1 MATTML
7 RKVFK
12 VQQRL
17 FTKHLLLTN
26 VTSGMVIGFFSDI
39 VQQKIKIHRQGLSD
53 GTNSAMVVD
62 IRRASH
68 LSLSTSILSVEMHF
82 WYKFLDRLFPTKA
95 LKHVLVKVCCD
106 ELIMAPNFCFTM
118 LASVNVLEGSSWIK
132 FTNRLKNSFLWL
144 YLADVAVYTP
154 VQLINFYFLS
164 TKYRTVFVYAASAI
178 YLCLASY
185 ALHDLPNHESRCV
198 LINKLKHQ
206 RQFEN
211 TVTVCVLQICVAHLF
226 VQSSSSF
233 ISAACSQSK
242 HRASL
247 VHGTQSR
254 DGKSMRKVFSIN
266 MVMIYDK
273 QKSVVD
279 VEKRSRGSLRR
290 LIFNPE
296 VRPKTT
302 NYNDDIYQVHV
313 LLKEGGNLVAKDFSG
328 SSDPY
333 VKFKYKGKQ
342 VHKTKIVYQNLNP
355 SWGERFVFIAAGLQ
369 TPLVIQVYD
378 YDRFASDDFMGSA
391 NLYLKPLKLNTAY
404 ELKVLL
410 TDNTSDSS
418 MGYLL
423 LQIMVSPFTEDDVH
437 NINYRAPLINS
448 EYFKKAS
455 NCTGYEWL
463 SVLHISLI
471 EGRGFC
477 PISTVQ
483 GITLPDLYVRFKL
496 ETEKAKSRSTQRWKY
511 FRGSIDLITI
521 LERNTLSDWFD
532 LCDAAGQLFLVL
544 SLSNAFD
551 SPQAKISPKRNNL
564 ETEEIKLAKEYSLA
578 NTLRHIRNIGCLIIT
593 VCRAKGLAAANIG
606 GKSDPFCVLEMVNT
620 RFQTRTE
627 YKTVNP
633 EWNKTFVFDIN
644 DMYSILHVT
653 IYDEDPNSR
662 NEFLGKVA
670 FPLIQVKNGERRW
683 YQLKD
688 QKLKSFVK
696 GRIQLETKIFWN
708 PVRNS
713 RLLKAIRASIRVF
726 TPKESKYI
734 YAEEKFKRQIF
745 MQNVNRLKESAT
757 SVMEMVS
764 MSKKL
769 LSWETPLHSVLALI
783 GFILVVY
790 FIELY
795 MIPLALLGLFAKD
808 AILSLFIK
816 KQSSD
821 DEKMVELA
829 DVEENEETEEKKS
842 LREKLAAVQDAMSM
856 VQKLLGYIA
865 ELLERIQNTFNF
877 TDKFLSKLA
886 CFTLFTLCIALYFLP
901 LRFIIILWGINKF
914 TKKLRNP
921 MADQNNELL
930 DFLSRVPTTNE
941 LAMYMNEAVN
951 ESSINQ
957 KADLK
962 VAVTNNNNN
971 NVNKK
976 FDVKKT

>member
-1 MATTML
+1 ML
-7 RKVFK
+7 K
-12 VQQRL
+12 Q
-17 FTKHLLLTN
+17 
-26 VTSGMVIGFFSDI
+26 D
-39 VQQKIKIHRQGLSD
+39 
-53 GTNSAMVVD
+53 
-62 IRRASH
+62 
-68 LSLSTSILSVEMHF
+68 
-82 WYKFLDRLFPTKA
+82 
-95 LKHVLVKVCCD
+95 
-106 ELIMAPNFCFTM
+106 
-118 LASVNVLEGSSWIK
+118 
-132 FTNRLKNSFLWL
+132 
-144 YLADVAVYTP
+144 
-154 VQLINFYFLS
+154 
-164 TKYRTVFVYAASAI
+164 
-178 YLCLASY
+178 
-185 ALHDLPNHESRCV
+185 HESRRV

-211 TVTVCVLQICVAHLF
+211 TVAVCVLQICVAHLYLHSRG
-226 VQSSSSF
+226 VCSSF
-233 ISAACSQSK
+233 IRCLFTITTPGIIGTV
-242 HRASL
+242 HRT
-247 VHGTQSR
+247 G
-254 DGKSMRKVFSIN
+254 DGKL
-266 MVMIYDK
+266 MV
-273 QKSVVD
+273 
-279 VEKRSRGSLRR
+279 RTR
-290 LIFNPE
+290 
-296 VRPKTT
+296 TT
-302 NYNDDIYQVHV
+302 NFNDDIYQVHV

-355 SWGERFVFIAAGLQ
+355 SWGERFVFVAAGLQ

-455 NCTGYEWL
+455 NSVSEWL

-496 ETEKAKSRSTQRWKY
+496 ETEKAKSRPKWQESFNLYIFTPIRYQELEFSVYDRRKEI
-511 FRGSIDLITI
+511 FIGKGSIDLITI

-551 SPQAKISPKRNNL
+551 SPQATISPKRNNL
-564 ETEEIKLAKEYSLA
+564 ETEEVKLAKEYSLA

-708 PVRNS
+708 P
-713 RLLKAIRASIRVF
+713 IRASIRVF

-816 KQSSD
+816 KQSCD

-829 DVEENEETEEKKS
+829 EVEETEETEEKKS

-886 CFTLFTLCIALYFLP
+886 CFTLFTLCITLYLLP

-962 VAVTNNNNN
+962 VAATNNNNNNNN

-976 FDVKKT
+976 LDVKKT

>member
-1 MATTML
+1 
-7 RKVFK
+7 
-12 VQQRL
+12 
-17 FTKHLLLTN
+17 
-26 VTSGMVIGFFSDI
+26 
-39 VQQKIKIHRQGLSD
+39 
-53 GTNSAMVVD
+53 
-62 IRRASH
+62 
-68 LSLSTSILSVEMHF
+68 
-82 WYKFLDRLFPTKA
+82 
-95 LKHVLVKVCCD
+95 
-106 ELIMAPNFCFTM
+106 
-118 LASVNVLEGSSWIK
+118 
-132 FTNRLKNSFLWL
+132 
-144 YLADVAVYTP
+144 
-154 VQLINFYFLS
+154 
-164 TKYRTVFVYAASAI
+164 
-178 YLCLASY
+178 
-185 ALHDLPNHESRCV
+185 
-198 LINKLKHQ
+198 
-206 RQFEN
+206 
-211 TVTVCVLQICVAHLF
+211 
-226 VQSSSSF
+226 
-233 ISAACSQSK
+233 
-242 HRASL
+242 
-247 VHGTQSR
+247 
-254 DGKSMRKVFSIN
+254 

-279 VEKRSRGSLRR
+279 FEKRSRGSLRR
-290 LIFNPE
+290 LIFSPE
-296 VRPKTT
+296 VRTRTT
-302 NYNDDIYQVHV
+302 NFNDDIYQVHV

-355 SWGERFVFIAAGLQ
+355 SWGERFVFVAAGLQ

-455 NCTGYEWL
+455 NCTGQCAFVLLVQLVFICNFIAVSEWL

-483 GITLPDLYVRFKL
+483 GITLPDLYQEL
-496 ETEKAKSRSTQRWKY
+496 EFSVYDRRKEIFIGK
-511 FRGSIDLITI
+511 GSIDLITI

-551 SPQAKISPKRNNL
+551 SPQATISPKRNNL
-564 ETEEIKLAKEYSLA
+564 ETEEVKLAKEYSLA

-708 PVRNS
+708 P
-713 RLLKAIRASIRVF
+713 IRASIRVF

-816 KQSSD
+816 KQSCD

-829 DVEENEETEEKKS
+829 EVEETEETEEKKS

-886 CFTLFTLCIALYFLP
+886 CFTLFTLCITLYLLP
-901 LRFIIILWGINKF
+901 LRFIIILWGRKF
-914 TKKLRNP
+914 ICKYYMK
-921 MADQNNELL
+921 
-930 DFLSRVPTTNE
+930 
-941 LAMYMNEAVN
+941 AMYMNEAVN

-962 VAVTNNNNN
+962 VAATNNNNNNNN

-976 FDVKKT
+976 LDVKKT

>member
-1 MATTML
+1 MENYLKLADDDALPIFQHSIGCNLNLNENVCTSSGVWNDRAKHL
-7 RKVFK
+7 FSSSIYF
-12 VQQRL
+12 L
-17 FTKHLLLTN
+17 FTIT
-26 VTSGMVIGFFSDI
+26 TPGI
-39 VQQKIKIHRQGLSD
+39 V
-53 GTNSAMVVD
+53 GT
-62 IRRASH
+62 
-68 LSLSTSILSVEMHF
+68 
-82 WYKFLDRLFPTKA
+82 
-95 LKHVLVKVCCD
+95 
-106 ELIMAPNFCFTM
+106 
-118 LASVNVLEGSSWIK
+118 
-132 FTNRLKNSFLWL
+132 
-144 YLADVAVYTP
+144 
-154 VQLINFYFLS
+154 
-164 TKYRTVFVYAASAI
+164 
-178 YLCLASY
+178 
-185 ALHDLPNHESRCV
+185 
-198 LINKLKHQ
+198 
-206 RQFEN
+206 
-211 TVTVCVLQICVAHLF
+211 AH
-226 VQSSSSF
+226 
-233 ISAACSQSK
+233 
-242 HRASL
+242 
-247 VHGTQSR
+247 R
-254 DGKSMRKVFSIN
+254 DGKLM
-266 MVMIYDK
+266 
-273 QKSVVD
+273 KSVVD

-302 NYNDDIYQVHV
+302 NSNDDIYQVHV

-355 SWGERFVFIAAGLQ
+355 SWGERFVFVAAGLQ

-410 TDNTSDSS
+410 TDNTSDLS

-437 NINYRAPLINS
+437 NNISKSHLTVLDTVS
-448 EYFKKAS
+448 
-455 NCTGYEWL
+455 EWL

-483 GITLPDLYVRFKL
+483 GINLPDL
-496 ETEKAKSRSTQRWKY
+496 
-511 FRGSIDLITI
+511 GSIDLITI

-670 FPLIQVKNGERRW
+670 FPLIQIKNGERRW

-708 PVRNS
+708 P
-713 RLLKAIRASIRVF
+713 IRASIRVF

-769 LSWETPLHSVLALI
+769 LSWETPLHSILALI
-783 GFILVVY
+783 
-790 FIELY
+790 LY

-808 AILSLFIK
+808 AILSLLIK
-816 KQSSD
+816 KQSGD
-821 DEKMVELA
+821 NEKMVELA

-886 CFTLFTLCIALYFLP
+886 CFTLFTLCITLYFLP

-930 DFLSRVPTTNE
+930 DFLSRVPTANE

-951 ESSINQ
+951 ESRINQ
-957 KADLK
+957 KAELK

-971 NVNKK
+971 NGNKK
-976 FDVKKT
+976 IDVKRI

>member
-1 MATTML
+1 
-7 RKVFK
+7 
-12 VQQRL
+12 
-17 FTKHLLLTN
+17 
-26 VTSGMVIGFFSDI
+26 
-39 VQQKIKIHRQGLSD
+39 
-53 GTNSAMVVD
+53 
-62 IRRASH
+62 
-68 LSLSTSILSVEMHF
+68 
-82 WYKFLDRLFPTKA
+82 
-95 LKHVLVKVCCD
+95 
-106 ELIMAPNFCFTM
+106 
-118 LASVNVLEGSSWIK
+118 
-132 FTNRLKNSFLWL
+132 
-144 YLADVAVYTP
+144 
-154 VQLINFYFLS
+154 
-164 TKYRTVFVYAASAI
+164 
-178 YLCLASY
+178 
-185 ALHDLPNHESRCV
+185 
-198 LINKLKHQ
+198 
-206 RQFEN
+206 
-211 TVTVCVLQICVAHLF
+211 
-226 VQSSSSF
+226 
-233 ISAACSQSK
+233 
-242 HRASL
+242 
-247 VHGTQSR
+247 
-254 DGKSMRKVFSIN
+254 

-290 LIFNPE
+290 LIFSPE
-296 VRPKTT
+296 VRTRTT
-302 NYNDDIYQVHV
+302 NFNDDIYQVHV

-355 SWGERFVFIAAGLQ
+355 SWGERFVFVAAGLQ

-437 NINYRAPLINS
+437 NVSVSKL
-448 EYFKKAS
+448 KKS
-455 NCTGYEWL
+455 VSEWL

-496 ETEKAKSRSTQRWKY
+496 ETEKAKSRPKWQESFNLYIFTPIRYQELEFSVYDRRKEIFIGNFGTTQRWKY

-551 SPQAKISPKRNNL
+551 SPQATISPKRNNL
-564 ETEEIKLAKEYSLA
+564 ETEEVKLAKEYSLA

-713 RLLKAIRASIRVF
+713 RLLKTIRASIRVF

-816 KQSSD
+816 KQSCD

-829 DVEENEETEEKKS
+829 EVEETEETEEKKS

-865 ELLERIQNTFNF
+865 ELLERIQKYTFNF

-886 CFTLFTLCIALYFLP
+886 CFTLFTLCITLYLLP

-962 VAVTNNNNN
+962 VAATNNNNNNNN

-976 FDVKKT
+976 LDVKKT

>member
-1 MATTML
+1 
-7 RKVFK
+7 
-12 VQQRL
+12 
-17 FTKHLLLTN
+17 
-26 VTSGMVIGFFSDI
+26 
-39 VQQKIKIHRQGLSD
+39 
-53 GTNSAMVVD
+53 
-62 IRRASH
+62 
-68 LSLSTSILSVEMHF
+68 
-82 WYKFLDRLFPTKA
+82 
-95 LKHVLVKVCCD
+95 
-106 ELIMAPNFCFTM
+106 
-118 LASVNVLEGSSWIK
+118 
-132 FTNRLKNSFLWL
+132 
-144 YLADVAVYTP
+144 
-154 VQLINFYFLS
+154 
-164 TKYRTVFVYAASAI
+164 
-178 YLCLASY
+178 
-185 ALHDLPNHESRCV
+185 
-198 LINKLKHQ
+198 
-206 RQFEN
+206 
-211 TVTVCVLQICVAHLF
+211 
-226 VQSSSSF
+226 
-233 ISAACSQSK
+233 
-242 HRASL
+242 
-247 VHGTQSR
+247 
-254 DGKSMRKVFSIN
+254 
-266 MVMIYDK
+266 
-273 QKSVVD
+273 
-279 VEKRSRGSLRR
+279 
-290 LIFNPE
+290 
-296 VRPKTT
+296 
-302 NYNDDIYQVHV
+302 
-313 LLKEGGNLVAKDFSG
+313 
-328 SSDPY
+328 
-333 VKFKYKGKQ
+333 
-342 VHKTKIVYQNLNP
+342 
-355 SWGERFVFIAAGLQ
+355 
-369 TPLVIQVYD
+369 
-378 YDRFASDDFMGSA
+378 
-391 NLYLKPLKLNTAY
+391 
-404 ELKVLL
+404 LKVLL
-410 TDNTSDSS
+410 TDNTSDLS

-437 NINYRAPLINS
+437 NINYRPPLINS
-448 EYFKKAS
+448 EYFKKPS
-455 NCTGYEWL
+455 NCTGQYQEL
-463 SVLHISLI
+463 EFSVYDRRKEIFI
-471 EGRGFC
+471 G
-477 PISTVQ
+477 
-483 GITLPDLYVRFKL
+483 K
-496 ETEKAKSRSTQRWKY
+496 
-511 FRGSIDLITI
+511 GSIDLITI

-670 FPLIQVKNGERRW
+670 FPLIQIKNGERRW

-708 PVRNS
+708 P
-713 RLLKAIRASIRVF
+713 IRASIRVF

-769 LSWETPLHSVLALI
+769 LSWETPLHSILALI

-808 AILSLFIK
+808 AILSLLIK
-816 KQSSD
+816 KQSGD
-821 DEKMVELA
+821 NEKMVELA

-865 ELLERIQNTFNF
+865 ELLERIQKYTLQFSPSSKSALFNLLIELQFSTFNF

-886 CFTLFTLCIALYFLP
+886 CFTLFTLCITLYFLP
-901 LRFIIILWGINKF
+901 LRFIIILWGRKF
-914 TKKLRNP
+914 ICKYYMK
-921 MADQNNELL
+921 
-930 DFLSRVPTTNE
+930 
-941 LAMYMNEAVN
+941 AMYMNEAVN
-951 ESSINQ
+951 ESRINQ
-957 KADLK
+957 KAELK

-971 NVNKK
+971 NGNKK
-976 FDVKKT
+976 FDVKKI

>member
-1 MATTML
+1 
-7 RKVFK
+7 
-12 VQQRL
+12 
-17 FTKHLLLTN
+17 
-26 VTSGMVIGFFSDI
+26 
-39 VQQKIKIHRQGLSD
+39 
-53 GTNSAMVVD
+53 
-62 IRRASH
+62 
-68 LSLSTSILSVEMHF
+68 
-82 WYKFLDRLFPTKA
+82 
-95 LKHVLVKVCCD
+95 
-106 ELIMAPNFCFTM
+106 
-118 LASVNVLEGSSWIK
+118 
-132 FTNRLKNSFLWL
+132 
-144 YLADVAVYTP
+144 
-154 VQLINFYFLS
+154 
-164 TKYRTVFVYAASAI
+164 
-178 YLCLASY
+178 
-185 ALHDLPNHESRCV
+185 
-198 LINKLKHQ
+198 
-206 RQFEN
+206 
-211 TVTVCVLQICVAHLF
+211 
-226 VQSSSSF
+226 
-233 ISAACSQSK
+233 
-242 HRASL
+242 
-247 VHGTQSR
+247 
-254 DGKSMRKVFSIN
+254 
-266 MVMIYDK
+266 
-273 QKSVVD
+273 
-279 VEKRSRGSLRR
+279 
-290 LIFNPE
+290 
-296 VRPKTT
+296 
-302 NYNDDIYQVHV
+302 
-313 LLKEGGNLVAKDFSG
+313 
-328 SSDPY
+328 
-333 VKFKYKGKQ
+333 
-342 VHKTKIVYQNLNP
+342 
-355 SWGERFVFIAAGLQ
+355 
-369 TPLVIQVYD
+369 
-378 YDRFASDDFMGSA
+378 
-391 NLYLKPLKLNTAY
+391 
-404 ELKVLL
+404 LKVLL
-410 TDNTSDSS
+410 TDNTSDLS

-437 NINYRAPLINS
+437 NVSVNKLKKCNLKFDSFQINYRPPLINS
-448 EYFKKAS
+448 EYFKKPS
-455 NCTGYEWL
+455 NCTGQSVSEWL

-483 GITLPDLYVRFKL
+483 GINLPDLYVRFKL
-496 ETEKAKSRSTQRWKY
+496 ETEKAKSRQSTRRWKY

-564 ETEEIKLAKEYSLA
+564 ETEEIKLAKEYVTCTFNSLA

-670 FPLIQVKNGERRW
+670 FPLIQIKNGERRW

-708 PVRNS
+708 PVRNL
-713 RLLKAIRASIRVF
+713 RLLKIIRASIRVF

-769 LSWETPLHSVLALI
+769 LSWETPLHSILALI

-808 AILSLFIK
+808 AILSLLIK
-816 KQSSD
+816 KQSGD
-821 DEKMVELA
+821 NEKMVELA

-865 ELLERIQNTFNF
+865 ELLERIQKYTLQFSPSCKSALFNLLIELQFSTFNF

-886 CFTLFTLCIALYFLP
+886 CFTLFTLCITLYFLP

-930 DFLSRVPTTNE
+930 DFLSRVPTANE

-951 ESSINQ
+951 ESRINQ
-957 KADLK
+957 KAELK

-971 NVNKK
+971 NGNRK
-976 FDVKKT
+976 FDVKKI

>member
-1 MATTML
+1 
-7 RKVFK
+7 
-12 VQQRL
+12 
-17 FTKHLLLTN
+17 
-26 VTSGMVIGFFSDI
+26 
-39 VQQKIKIHRQGLSD
+39 
-53 GTNSAMVVD
+53 
-62 IRRASH
+62 
-68 LSLSTSILSVEMHF
+68 
-82 WYKFLDRLFPTKA
+82 
-95 LKHVLVKVCCD
+95 
-106 ELIMAPNFCFTM
+106 
-118 LASVNVLEGSSWIK
+118 
-132 FTNRLKNSFLWL
+132 
-144 YLADVAVYTP
+144 
-154 VQLINFYFLS
+154 
-164 TKYRTVFVYAASAI
+164 
-178 YLCLASY
+178 
-185 ALHDLPNHESRCV
+185 
-198 LINKLKHQ
+198 
-206 RQFEN
+206 
-211 TVTVCVLQICVAHLF
+211 
-226 VQSSSSF
+226 
-233 ISAACSQSK
+233 
-242 HRASL
+242 
-247 VHGTQSR
+247 
-254 DGKSMRKVFSIN
+254 
-266 MVMIYDK
+266 
-273 QKSVVD
+273 
-279 VEKRSRGSLRR
+279 
-290 LIFNPE
+290 
-296 VRPKTT
+296 
-302 NYNDDIYQVHV
+302 
-313 LLKEGGNLVAKDFSG
+313 
-328 SSDPY
+328 
-333 VKFKYKGKQ
+333 
-342 VHKTKIVYQNLNP
+342 
-355 SWGERFVFIAAGLQ
+355 
-369 TPLVIQVYD
+369 
-378 YDRFASDDFMGSA
+378 
-391 NLYLKPLKLNTAY
+391 
-404 ELKVLL
+404 LKVLL
-410 TDNTSDSS
+410 TDNTSDLS

-437 NINYRAPLINS
+437 NINYRPPLINS
-448 EYFKKAS
+448 EYFKKPS
-455 NCTGYEWL
+455 NCTGHEWL

-483 GITLPDLYVRFKL
+483 GINLPDLYQEL
-496 ETEKAKSRSTQRWKY
+496 EFSVYDRRKEIFIGK
-511 FRGSIDLITI
+511 GSIDLITI

-670 FPLIQVKNGERRW
+670 FPLIQIKNGERRW

-708 PVRNS
+708 P
-713 RLLKAIRASIRVF
+713 IRASIRVF

-769 LSWETPLHSVLALI
+769 LSWETPLHSILALI

-808 AILSLFIK
+808 AILSLLIK
-816 KQSSD
+816 KQSGD
-821 DEKMVELA
+821 NEKMVELA

-886 CFTLFTLCIALYFLP
+886 CFTLFTLCITLYFLP

-930 DFLSRVPTTNE
+930 DFLSRVPTANE

-951 ESSINQ
+951 ESRINQ
-957 KADLK
+957 KAELK

-971 NVNKK
+971 GNKK
-976 FDVKKT
+976 FDVKKI

>member
-1 MATTML
+1 MNGYTTIN
-7 RKVFK
+7 
-12 VQQRL
+12 
-17 FTKHLLLTN
+17 N
-26 VTSGMVIGFFSDI
+26 VKLAI
-39 VQQKIKIHRQGLSD
+39 VWHFYYCLQDHGS
-53 GTNSAMVVD
+53 
-62 IRRASH
+62 RR
-68 LSLSTSILSVEMHF
+68 
-82 WYKFLDRLFPTKA
+82 
-95 LKHVLVKVCCD
+95 LKH
-106 ELIMAPNFCFTM
+106 
-118 LASVNVLEGSSWIK
+118 
-132 FTNRLKNSFLWL
+132 
-144 YLADVAVYTP
+144 
-154 VQLINFYFLS
+154 
-164 TKYRTVFVYAASAI
+164 
-178 YLCLASY
+178 
-185 ALHDLPNHESRCV
+185 H
-198 LINKLKHQ
+198 

-211 TVTVCVLQICVAHLF
+211 TVTVCVLQILRC
-226 VQSSSSF
+226 SS
-233 ISAACSQSK
+233 ICTVEQLYLL
-242 HRASL
+242 L
-247 VHGTQSR
+247 VHNHNTGHR
-254 DGKSMRKVFSIN
+254 WYGKLMKNVA
-266 MVMIYDK
+266 D
-273 QKSVVD
+273 VD
-279 VEKRSRGSLRR
+279 KRSRGSLRR

-302 NYNDDIYQVHV
+302 NSNDDIYQVHV

-355 SWGERFVFIAAGLQ
+355 SWGERFVFVAAGLQ

-410 TDNTSDSS
+410 TDNTSDLS

-437 NINYRAPLINS
+437 NNISKSHLTVLDTVS
-448 EYFKKAS
+448 
-455 NCTGYEWL
+455 EWL

-483 GITLPDLYVRFKL
+483 GINLPDLYVRFKL
-496 ETEKAKSRSTQRWKY
+496 ETEKAKSRQSTQRWKY

-662 NEFLGKVA
+662 NEFLGKIA
-670 FPLIQVKNGERRW
+670 FPLIQIKNGERRW

-708 PVRNS
+708 PVRNL
-713 RLLKAIRASIRVF
+713 RLLKIIRASIRVF

-769 LSWETPLHSVLALI
+769 LSWETPLHSILALI

-808 AILSLFIK
+808 AILSLLIK
-816 KQSSD
+816 KQSGD
-821 DEKMVELA
+821 NEKMVELA
-829 DVEENEETEEKKS
+829 DVEENEEMEEKKS

-886 CFTLFTLCIALYFLP
+886 CFTLFTLCITLYFLP

-930 DFLSRVPTTNE
+930 DFLSRVPTANE

-951 ESSINQ
+951 ESRINQ
-957 KADLK
+957 KAELK

-971 NVNKK
+971 NGNQQQKNH
-976 FDVKKT
+976 

>member
-1 MATTML
+1 ML
-7 RKVFK
+7 
-12 VQQRL
+12 L
-17 FTKHLLLTN
+17 
-26 VTSGMVIGFFSDI
+26 M
-39 VQQKIKIHRQGLSD
+39 
-53 GTNSAMVVD
+53 
-62 IRRASH
+62 
-68 LSLSTSILSVEMHF
+68 
-82 WYKFLDRLFPTKA
+82 
-95 LKHVLVKVCCD
+95 
-106 ELIMAPNFCFTM
+106 
-118 LASVNVLEGSSWIK
+118 
-132 FTNRLKNSFLWL
+132 
-144 YLADVAVYTP
+144 
-154 VQLINFYFLS
+154 LIN
-164 TKYRTVFVYAASAI
+164 A
-178 YLCLASY
+178 
-185 ALHDLPNHESRCV
+185 
-198 LINKLKHQ
+198 
-206 RQFEN
+206 
-211 TVTVCVLQICVAHLF
+211 
-226 VQSSSSF
+226 
-233 ISAACSQSK
+233 
-242 HRASL
+242 
-247 VHGTQSR
+247 
-254 DGKSMRKVFSIN
+254 
-266 MVMIYDK
+266 
-273 QKSVVD
+273 
-279 VEKRSRGSLRR
+279 VE
-290 LIFNPE
+290 E

-302 NYNDDIYQVHV
+302 NSNDDIYQVHV

-355 SWGERFVFIAAGLQ
+355 SWGERFVFVAAGLQ

-410 TDNTSDSS
+410 TDNTSDLS

-437 NINYRAPLINS
+437 NVTVS
-448 EYFKKAS
+448 
-455 NCTGYEWL
+455 EWL

-483 GITLPDLYVRFKL
+483 GINLPDLYVRFKL

-670 FPLIQVKNGERRW
+670 FPLIQIKNGERRW

-708 PVRNS
+708 PVRNL
-713 RLLKAIRASIRVF
+713 RLLK
-726 TPKESKYI
+726 
-734 YAEEKFKRQIF
+734 
-745 MQNVNRLKESAT
+745 
-757 SVMEMVS
+757 
-764 MSKKL
+764 
-769 LSWETPLHSVLALI
+769 I

-808 AILSLFIK
+808 AILSLLIK
-816 KQSSD
+816 KQSGD
-821 DEKMVELA
+821 NEKMVELA

-856 VQKLLGYIA
+856 VQKLLG
-865 ELLERIQNTFNF
+865 
-877 TDKFLSKLA
+877 
-886 CFTLFTLCIALYFLP
+886 
-901 LRFIIILWGINKF
+901 INKF

-930 DFLSRVPTTNE
+930 DFLSRVPTANE

-951 ESSINQ
+951 ESRINQ
-957 KADLK
+957 KAELK
-962 VAVTNNNNN
+962 VAVT
-971 NVNKK
+971 
-976 FDVKKT
+976 

>member
-1 MATTML
+1 L
-7 RKVFK
+7 LIYLYSRGVCSSIYF
-12 VQQRL
+12 L
-17 FTKHLLLTN
+17 FTIT
-26 VTSGMVIGFFSDI
+26 TPGI
-39 VQQKIKIHRQGLSD
+39 V
-53 GTNSAMVVD
+53 GT
-62 IRRASH
+62 
-68 LSLSTSILSVEMHF
+68 
-82 WYKFLDRLFPTKA
+82 
-95 LKHVLVKVCCD
+95 
-106 ELIMAPNFCFTM
+106 
-118 LASVNVLEGSSWIK
+118 
-132 FTNRLKNSFLWL
+132 
-144 YLADVAVYTP
+144 
-154 VQLINFYFLS
+154 
-164 TKYRTVFVYAASAI
+164 
-178 YLCLASY
+178 
-185 ALHDLPNHESRCV
+185 
-198 LINKLKHQ
+198 
-206 RQFEN
+206 
-211 TVTVCVLQICVAHLF
+211 AH
-226 VQSSSSF
+226 
-233 ISAACSQSK
+233 
-242 HRASL
+242 
-247 VHGTQSR
+247 R
-254 DGKSMRKVFSIN
+254 DGKLM
-266 MVMIYDK
+266 
-273 QKSVVD
+273 
-279 VEKRSRGSLRR
+279 
-290 LIFNPE
+290 

-302 NYNDDIYQVHV
+302 NSNDDIYQVHV

-355 SWGERFVFIAAGLQ
+355 SWGERFVFVAAGLQ

-410 TDNTSDSS
+410 TDNTSDLS

-437 NINYRAPLINS
+437 NINYRPPLINS
-448 EYFKKAS
+448 EYFKKPS
-455 NCTGYEWL
+455 NSVSEWL

-483 GITLPDLYVRFKL
+483 GINLPDLYVRFKL
-496 ETEKAKSRSTQRWKY
+496 ETEKAKSRQSTQRWKY

-564 ETEEIKLAKEYSLA
+564 ETEEIKLAKEYVTCTFNSLA

-670 FPLIQVKNGERRW
+670 FPLIQIKNGERRW

-708 PVRNS
+708 PVRNL
-713 RLLKAIRASIRVF
+713 RLLKIIRASIRVF

-769 LSWETPLHSVLALI
+769 LSWETPLHSILALI

-808 AILSLFIK
+808 AILSLLIR
-816 KQSSD
+816 KQSGD
-821 DEKMVELA
+821 NEKMVELA

-865 ELLERIQNTFNF
+865 ELLERIQKYTLQFSPSCKSALFNLLIELQFSTFNF

-886 CFTLFTLCIALYFLP
+886 CFTLFTLCITLYFLP

-930 DFLSRVPTTNE
+930 DFLSRVPTANE

-951 ESSINQ
+951 ESRINQ
-957 KADLK
+957 KAELK

-971 NVNKK
+971 NNNNGNKK
-976 FDVKKT
+976 FDVKKI

>member
-1 MATTML
+1 MENYLKLADDDALPIFQHSIGCNLNLNENVCTSSGVWNDRAKHL
-7 RKVFK
+7 FSSSIYF
-12 VQQRL
+12 L
-17 FTKHLLLTN
+17 FTIT
-26 VTSGMVIGFFSDI
+26 TPGI
-39 VQQKIKIHRQGLSD
+39 V
-53 GTNSAMVVD
+53 GT
-62 IRRASH
+62 
-68 LSLSTSILSVEMHF
+68 
-82 WYKFLDRLFPTKA
+82 
-95 LKHVLVKVCCD
+95 
-106 ELIMAPNFCFTM
+106 
-118 LASVNVLEGSSWIK
+118 
-132 FTNRLKNSFLWL
+132 
-144 YLADVAVYTP
+144 
-154 VQLINFYFLS
+154 
-164 TKYRTVFVYAASAI
+164 
-178 YLCLASY
+178 
-185 ALHDLPNHESRCV
+185 
-198 LINKLKHQ
+198 
-206 RQFEN
+206 
-211 TVTVCVLQICVAHLF
+211 AH
-226 VQSSSSF
+226 
-233 ISAACSQSK
+233 
-242 HRASL
+242 
-247 VHGTQSR
+247 R
-254 DGKSMRKVFSIN
+254 DGKLM
-266 MVMIYDK
+266 
-273 QKSVVD
+273 KSVVD

-302 NYNDDIYQVHV
+302 NSNDDIYQVHV

-355 SWGERFVFIAAGLQ
+355 SWGERFVFVAAGLQ

-410 TDNTSDSS
+410 TDNTSDLS

-437 NINYRAPLINS
+437 NNISKSHLTVLDTVS
-448 EYFKKAS
+448 
-455 NCTGYEWL
+455 EWL

-483 GITLPDLYVRFKL
+483 GINLPDL
-496 ETEKAKSRSTQRWKY
+496 
-511 FRGSIDLITI
+511 GSIDLITI

-670 FPLIQVKNGERRW
+670 FPLIQIKNGERRW

-713 RLLKAIRASIRVF
+713 RLLKIIRASIRVF

-769 LSWETPLHSVLALI
+769 LSWETPLHSILALI
-783 GFILVVY
+783 
-790 FIELY
+790 LY

-808 AILSLFIK
+808 AILSLLIK
-816 KQSSD
+816 KQSGD
-821 DEKMVELA
+821 NEKMVELA

-886 CFTLFTLCIALYFLP
+886 CFTLFTLCITLYFLP

-930 DFLSRVPTTNE
+930 DFLSRVPTANE

-951 ESSINQ
+951 ESRINQ
-957 KADLK
+957 KAELK

-971 NVNKK
+971 NGNKK
-976 FDVKKT
+976 IDVKRI

>member
-1 MATTML
+1 MN
-7 RKVFK
+7 
-12 VQQRL
+12 Q
-17 FTKHLLLTN
+17 
-26 VTSGMVIGFFSDI
+26 D
-39 VQQKIKIHRQGLSD
+39 
-53 GTNSAMVVD
+53 
-62 IRRASH
+62 
-68 LSLSTSILSVEMHF
+68 
-82 WYKFLDRLFPTKA
+82 
-95 LKHVLVKVCCD
+95 
-106 ELIMAPNFCFTM
+106 
-118 LASVNVLEGSSWIK
+118 
-132 FTNRLKNSFLWL
+132 
-144 YLADVAVYTP
+144 
-154 VQLINFYFLS
+154 
-164 TKYRTVFVYAASAI
+164 
-178 YLCLASY
+178 
-185 ALHDLPNHESRCV
+185 HESRRV

-211 TVTVCVLQICVAHLF
+211 TVA
-226 VQSSSSF
+226 
-233 ISAACSQSK
+233 
-242 HRASL
+242 
-247 VHGTQSR
+247 
-254 DGKSMRKVFSIN
+254 
-266 MVMIYDK
+266 
-273 QKSVVD
+273 
-279 VEKRSRGSLRR
+279 
-290 LIFNPE
+290 
-296 VRPKTT
+296 VRTRTT
-302 NYNDDIYQVHV
+302 NFNDDIYQVHV

-342 VHKTKIVYQNLNP
+342 VHKTKIVYQNLYP
-355 SWGERFVFIAAGLQ
+355 SWGERFVFVAAGLQ

-455 NCTGYEWL
+455 NSVSEWL

-483 GITLPDLYVRFKL
+483 GITLPDLYQEL
-496 ETEKAKSRSTQRWKY
+496 EFSVYDRRKEIFIGK
-511 FRGSIDLITI
+511 GSIDLITI

-551 SPQAKISPKRNNL
+551 SPQATISPKRNNL
-564 ETEEIKLAKEYSLA
+564 ETEEVKLAKEYSLA

-708 PVRNS
+708 P
-713 RLLKAIRASIRVF
+713 IRASIRVF

-783 GFILVVY
+783 
-790 FIELY
+790 LY

-808 AILSLFIK
+808 AIVSLFIK
-816 KQSSD
+816 KQSCD

-829 DVEENEETEEKKS
+829 EVEETEETEEKKS

-886 CFTLFTLCIALYFLP
+886 CFTLFTLCITLYLLP

-962 VAVTNNNNN
+962 VAATNNNNNNNN

-976 FDVKKT
+976 LDVKKT

>member
-1 MATTML
+1 
-7 RKVFK
+7 
-12 VQQRL
+12 
-17 FTKHLLLTN
+17 
-26 VTSGMVIGFFSDI
+26 
-39 VQQKIKIHRQGLSD
+39 
-53 GTNSAMVVD
+53 
-62 IRRASH
+62 
-68 LSLSTSILSVEMHF
+68 
-82 WYKFLDRLFPTKA
+82 
-95 LKHVLVKVCCD
+95 
-106 ELIMAPNFCFTM
+106 
-118 LASVNVLEGSSWIK
+118 
-132 FTNRLKNSFLWL
+132 
-144 YLADVAVYTP
+144 
-154 VQLINFYFLS
+154 
-164 TKYRTVFVYAASAI
+164 
-178 YLCLASY
+178 
-185 ALHDLPNHESRCV
+185 
-198 LINKLKHQ
+198 
-206 RQFEN
+206 
-211 TVTVCVLQICVAHLF
+211 
-226 VQSSSSF
+226 
-233 ISAACSQSK
+233 
-242 HRASL
+242 
-247 VHGTQSR
+247 
-254 DGKSMRKVFSIN
+254 

-273 QKSVVD
+273 QKNVADVD
-279 VEKRSRGSLRR
+279 KRSRGSLRR

-302 NYNDDIYQVHV
+302 NSNDDIYQVHV

-355 SWGERFVFIAAGLQ
+355 SWGERFVFVAAGLQ

-410 TDNTSDSS
+410 TDNTSDLS

-437 NINYRAPLINS
+437 NINYRPPLINS
-448 EYFKKAS
+448 EYFKKPS
-455 NCTGYEWL
+455 NCTGQSVSEWL

-483 GITLPDLYVRFKL
+483 GINLPDLYVRFKL
-496 ETEKAKSRSTQRWKY
+496 ETEKAKSRQSTQRWKY

-670 FPLIQVKNGERRW
+670 FPLIQIKNGERRW

-708 PVRNS
+708 P
-713 RLLKAIRASIRVF
+713 IRASIRVF

-769 LSWETPLHSVLALI
+769 LSWETPLHSILALI

-808 AILSLFIK
+808 AILSLLIK
-816 KQSSD
+816 KQSGD
-821 DEKMVELA
+821 NEKMVELA

-865 ELLERIQNTFNF
+865 ELLERIQNIFNF

-886 CFTLFTLCIALYFLP
+886 CFTLFTLCITLYFLP

-930 DFLSRVPTTNE
+930 DFLSRVPTANE

-951 ESSINQ
+951 ESRINQ
-957 KADLK
+957 KAELK

-971 NVNKK
+971 NGNKK
-976 FDVKKT
+976 FDVKKI

>member
-1 MATTML
+1 MENYLKLADDDALPIFQHSIGCNLNLNENVCTSSGVWNDRAKHL
-7 RKVFK
+7 FSSSIYF
-12 VQQRL
+12 L
-17 FTKHLLLTN
+17 FTIT
-26 VTSGMVIGFFSDI
+26 TPGI
-39 VQQKIKIHRQGLSD
+39 V
-53 GTNSAMVVD
+53 GT
-62 IRRASH
+62 
-68 LSLSTSILSVEMHF
+68 
-82 WYKFLDRLFPTKA
+82 
-95 LKHVLVKVCCD
+95 
-106 ELIMAPNFCFTM
+106 
-118 LASVNVLEGSSWIK
+118 
-132 FTNRLKNSFLWL
+132 
-144 YLADVAVYTP
+144 
-154 VQLINFYFLS
+154 
-164 TKYRTVFVYAASAI
+164 
-178 YLCLASY
+178 
-185 ALHDLPNHESRCV
+185 
-198 LINKLKHQ
+198 
-206 RQFEN
+206 
-211 TVTVCVLQICVAHLF
+211 AH
-226 VQSSSSF
+226 
-233 ISAACSQSK
+233 
-242 HRASL
+242 
-247 VHGTQSR
+247 R
-254 DGKSMRKVFSIN
+254 DGKLM
-266 MVMIYDK
+266 
-273 QKSVVD
+273 KSVVD

-302 NYNDDIYQVHV
+302 NSNDDIYQVHV

-355 SWGERFVFIAAGLQ
+355 SWGERFVFVAAGLQ

-410 TDNTSDSS
+410 TDNTSDLS

-437 NINYRAPLINS
+437 NVTVS
-448 EYFKKAS
+448 
-455 NCTGYEWL
+455 EWL

-483 GITLPDLYVRFKL
+483 GINLPDLYVRFKL
-496 ETEKAKSRSTQRWKY
+496 ETEKAKSRSTQRWKH

-670 FPLIQVKNGERRW
+670 FPLIQIKNGERRW

-713 RLLKAIRASIRVF
+713 RLLKIIRASIRVF

-769 LSWETPLHSVLALI
+769 LSWETPLHSILALI
-783 GFILVVY
+783 
-790 FIELY
+790 LY

-808 AILSLFIK
+808 AILSLLIK
-816 KQSSD
+816 KQSGD
-821 DEKMVELA
+821 NEKMVELA

-886 CFTLFTLCIALYFLP
+886 CFTLFTLCITLYFLP

-930 DFLSRVPTTNE
+930 DFLSRVPTANE

-951 ESSINQ
+951 ESRINQ
-957 KADLK
+957 KAELK

-971 NVNKK
+971 NGNKK
-976 FDVKKT
+976 IDVKRI

>member
-1 MATTML
+1 
-7 RKVFK
+7 
-12 VQQRL
+12 
-17 FTKHLLLTN
+17 
-26 VTSGMVIGFFSDI
+26 
-39 VQQKIKIHRQGLSD
+39 
-53 GTNSAMVVD
+53 
-62 IRRASH
+62 
-68 LSLSTSILSVEMHF
+68 
-82 WYKFLDRLFPTKA
+82 
-95 LKHVLVKVCCD
+95 
-106 ELIMAPNFCFTM
+106 
-118 LASVNVLEGSSWIK
+118 
-132 FTNRLKNSFLWL
+132 
-144 YLADVAVYTP
+144 
-154 VQLINFYFLS
+154 
-164 TKYRTVFVYAASAI
+164 
-178 YLCLASY
+178 
-185 ALHDLPNHESRCV
+185 
-198 LINKLKHQ
+198 
-206 RQFEN
+206 
-211 TVTVCVLQICVAHLF
+211 
-226 VQSSSSF
+226 
-233 ISAACSQSK
+233 
-242 HRASL
+242 
-247 VHGTQSR
+247 
-254 DGKSMRKVFSIN
+254 

-273 QKSVVD
+273 QKNVADVD
-279 VEKRSRGSLRR
+279 KRSRGSLRR

-302 NYNDDIYQVHV
+302 NSNDDIYQVHV

-355 SWGERFVFIAAGLQ
+355 SWGERFVFVAAGLQ

-410 TDNTSDSS
+410 TDNTSDLS

-437 NINYRAPLINS
+437 NINYRPPLINS
-448 EYFKKAS
+448 EYFKKPS
-455 NCTGYEWL
+455 NCTGHEWL

-483 GITLPDLYVRFKL
+483 GINLPDLYQEL
-496 ETEKAKSRSTQRWKY
+496 EFSVYDRRKEIFIGK
-511 FRGSIDLITI
+511 GSIDLITI

-670 FPLIQVKNGERRW
+670 FPLIQIKNGERRW

-708 PVRNS
+708 P
-713 RLLKAIRASIRVF
+713 IRASIRVF

-769 LSWETPLHSVLALI
+769 LSWETPLHSILALI

-808 AILSLFIK
+808 AILSLLIK
-816 KQSSD
+816 KQSGD
-821 DEKMVELA
+821 NEKMVELA

-865 ELLERIQNTFNF
+865 ELLERIQNIFNF

-886 CFTLFTLCIALYFLP
+886 CFTLFTLCITLYFLP
-901 LRFIIILWGINKF
+901 LRFIIILWGRKF
-914 TKKLRNP
+914 ICKYYMK
-921 MADQNNELL
+921 
-930 DFLSRVPTTNE
+930 
-941 LAMYMNEAVN
+941 AMYMNEAVN
-951 ESSINQ
+951 ESRINQ
-957 KADLK
+957 KAELK

-971 NVNKK
+971 NGNKK
-976 FDVKKT
+976 FDVKKI

>member
-1 MATTML
+1 
-7 RKVFK
+7 
-12 VQQRL
+12 
-17 FTKHLLLTN
+17 
-26 VTSGMVIGFFSDI
+26 
-39 VQQKIKIHRQGLSD
+39 
-53 GTNSAMVVD
+53 
-62 IRRASH
+62 
-68 LSLSTSILSVEMHF
+68 
-82 WYKFLDRLFPTKA
+82 
-95 LKHVLVKVCCD
+95 
-106 ELIMAPNFCFTM
+106 
-118 LASVNVLEGSSWIK
+118 
-132 FTNRLKNSFLWL
+132 
-144 YLADVAVYTP
+144 
-154 VQLINFYFLS
+154 
-164 TKYRTVFVYAASAI
+164 
-178 YLCLASY
+178 
-185 ALHDLPNHESRCV
+185 
-198 LINKLKHQ
+198 
-206 RQFEN
+206 
-211 TVTVCVLQICVAHLF
+211 
-226 VQSSSSF
+226 
-233 ISAACSQSK
+233 
-242 HRASL
+242 
-247 VHGTQSR
+247 
-254 DGKSMRKVFSIN
+254 

-302 NYNDDIYQVHV
+302 NSNDDIYQVHV

-355 SWGERFVFIAAGLQ
+355 SWGERFVFVAAGLQ

-410 TDNTSDSS
+410 TDNTSDLS

-437 NINYRAPLINS
+437 NINYRPPLINS
-448 EYFKKAS
+448 EYFKKPS
-455 NCTGYEWL
+455 NSVSEWL

-483 GITLPDLYVRFKL
+483 GINLPDLYQEL
-496 ETEKAKSRSTQRWKY
+496 EFSVYDRRKEIFIGK
-511 FRGSIDLITI
+511 GSIDLITI

-670 FPLIQVKNGERRW
+670 FPLIQIKNGERRW

-708 PVRNS
+708 P
-713 RLLKAIRASIRVF
+713 IRASIRVF

-769 LSWETPLHSVLALI
+769 LSWETPLHSILALI

-808 AILSLFIK
+808 AILSLLIK
-816 KQSSD
+816 KQSGD
-821 DEKMVELA
+821 NEKMVELA

-886 CFTLFTLCIALYFLP
+886 CFTLFTLCITLYFLP

-930 DFLSRVPTTNE
+930 DFLSRVPTANE

-951 ESSINQ
+951 ESRINQ
-957 KADLK
+957 KAELK

-971 NVNKK
+971 NGNKK
-976 FDVKKT
+976 IDVKRI

>member
-1 MATTML
+1 MN
-7 RKVFK
+7 
-12 VQQRL
+12 Q
-17 FTKHLLLTN
+17 
-26 VTSGMVIGFFSDI
+26 D
-39 VQQKIKIHRQGLSD
+39 
-53 GTNSAMVVD
+53 
-62 IRRASH
+62 
-68 LSLSTSILSVEMHF
+68 
-82 WYKFLDRLFPTKA
+82 
-95 LKHVLVKVCCD
+95 
-106 ELIMAPNFCFTM
+106 
-118 LASVNVLEGSSWIK
+118 
-132 FTNRLKNSFLWL
+132 
-144 YLADVAVYTP
+144 
-154 VQLINFYFLS
+154 
-164 TKYRTVFVYAASAI
+164 
-178 YLCLASY
+178 
-185 ALHDLPNHESRCV
+185 HESRRV

-211 TVTVCVLQICVAHLF
+211 TVA
-226 VQSSSSF
+226 
-233 ISAACSQSK
+233 
-242 HRASL
+242 
-247 VHGTQSR
+247 
-254 DGKSMRKVFSIN
+254 
-266 MVMIYDK
+266 
-273 QKSVVD
+273 
-279 VEKRSRGSLRR
+279 
-290 LIFNPE
+290 
-296 VRPKTT
+296 VRTRTT
-302 NYNDDIYQVHV
+302 NFNDDIYQVHV

-342 VHKTKIVYQNLNP
+342 VHKTKIVYQNLYP
-355 SWGERFVFIAAGLQ
+355 SWGERFVFVAAGLQ

-455 NCTGYEWL
+455 NSVSEWL

-483 GITLPDLYVRFKL
+483 GITLPDLYQEL
-496 ETEKAKSRSTQRWKY
+496 EFSVYDRRKEIFIGK
-511 FRGSIDLITI
+511 GSIDLITI

-551 SPQAKISPKRNNL
+551 SPQATISPKRNNL
-564 ETEEIKLAKEYSLA
+564 ETEEVKLAKEYSLA

-593 VCRAKGLAAANIG
+593 

-708 PVRNS
+708 P
-713 RLLKAIRASIRVF
+713 IRASIRVF

-783 GFILVVY
+783 
-790 FIELY
+790 LY

-808 AILSLFIK
+808 AIVSLFIK
-816 KQSSD
+816 KQSCD

-829 DVEENEETEEKKS
+829 EVEETEETEEKKS

-886 CFTLFTLCIALYFLP
+886 CFTLFTLCITLYLLP

-962 VAVTNNNNN
+962 VAATNNNNNNNN

-976 FDVKKT
+976 LDVKKT

>member
-1 MATTML
+1 
-7 RKVFK
+7 
-12 VQQRL
+12 
-17 FTKHLLLTN
+17 
-26 VTSGMVIGFFSDI
+26 
-39 VQQKIKIHRQGLSD
+39 
-53 GTNSAMVVD
+53 
-62 IRRASH
+62 
-68 LSLSTSILSVEMHF
+68 
-82 WYKFLDRLFPTKA
+82 
-95 LKHVLVKVCCD
+95 
-106 ELIMAPNFCFTM
+106 
-118 LASVNVLEGSSWIK
+118 
-132 FTNRLKNSFLWL
+132 
-144 YLADVAVYTP
+144 
-154 VQLINFYFLS
+154 
-164 TKYRTVFVYAASAI
+164 
-178 YLCLASY
+178 
-185 ALHDLPNHESRCV
+185 
-198 LINKLKHQ
+198 
-206 RQFEN
+206 
-211 TVTVCVLQICVAHLF
+211 
-226 VQSSSSF
+226 
-233 ISAACSQSK
+233 
-242 HRASL
+242 
-247 VHGTQSR
+247 
-254 DGKSMRKVFSIN
+254 

-290 LIFNPE
+290 LIFSPE
-296 VRPKTT
+296 VRTRTT
-302 NYNDDIYQVHV
+302 NFNDDIYQVHV

-355 SWGERFVFIAAGLQ
+355 SWGERFVFVAAGLQ

-455 NCTGYEWL
+455 NCTGQCAFVLLVQLVFICNFIAVSEWL

-496 ETEKAKSRSTQRWKY
+496 ETEKAKSRVSPVNFAYYICFKKY
-511 FRGSIDLITI
+511 SYFFSFFLVATKTLEPKWQESFNLYIFTPIRYQELEFSVYDRRKEIFIGKGSIDLITI

-551 SPQAKISPKRNNL
+551 SPQATISPKRNNL
-564 ETEEIKLAKEYSLA
+564 ETEEVKLAKEYSLA

-696 GRIQLETKIFWN
+696 GRIQLETKILRN
-708 PVRNS
+708 P
-713 RLLKAIRASIRVF
+713 IRASIRVF

-816 KQSSD
+816 KQSCD

-829 DVEENEETEEKKS
+829 EVEETEETEEKKS

-886 CFTLFTLCIALYFLP
+886 CFTLFTLCITLYLLP

-930 DFLSRVPTTNE
+930 DFLSRVPTNNE

-962 VAVTNNNNN
+962 VAATNNNNNN

-976 FDVKKT
+976 LDVKKT

>member
-1 MATTML
+1 L
-7 RKVFK
+7 LIYLYSRGVCSSIYF
-12 VQQRL
+12 L
-17 FTKHLLLTN
+17 FTIT
-26 VTSGMVIGFFSDI
+26 TPGI
-39 VQQKIKIHRQGLSD
+39 V
-53 GTNSAMVVD
+53 GT
-62 IRRASH
+62 
-68 LSLSTSILSVEMHF
+68 
-82 WYKFLDRLFPTKA
+82 
-95 LKHVLVKVCCD
+95 
-106 ELIMAPNFCFTM
+106 
-118 LASVNVLEGSSWIK
+118 
-132 FTNRLKNSFLWL
+132 
-144 YLADVAVYTP
+144 
-154 VQLINFYFLS
+154 
-164 TKYRTVFVYAASAI
+164 
-178 YLCLASY
+178 
-185 ALHDLPNHESRCV
+185 
-198 LINKLKHQ
+198 
-206 RQFEN
+206 
-211 TVTVCVLQICVAHLF
+211 AH
-226 VQSSSSF
+226 
-233 ISAACSQSK
+233 
-242 HRASL
+242 
-247 VHGTQSR
+247 R
-254 DGKSMRKVFSIN
+254 DGKLMRKIFSIK

-273 QKSVVD
+273 QKNVADVD
-279 VEKRSRGSLRR
+279 KRSRGSLRR

-302 NYNDDIYQVHV
+302 NSNDDIYQVHV

-355 SWGERFVFIAAGLQ
+355 SWGERFVFVAAGLQ

-410 TDNTSDSS
+410 TDNTSDLS

-437 NINYRAPLINS
+437 NINYRPPLINS
-448 EYFKKAS
+448 EYFKKPS
-455 NCTGYEWL
+455 NSVSEWL

-483 GITLPDLYVRFKL
+483 GINLPDLYVRFKL
-496 ETEKAKSRSTQRWKY
+496 ETEKAKSRQSTQRWKY

-670 FPLIQVKNGERRW
+670 FPLIQVCTNKIRFENISKKKILQIKNGERRW

-708 PVRNS
+708 P
-713 RLLKAIRASIRVF
+713 IRASIRVF

-769 LSWETPLHSVLALI
+769 LSWETPLHSILALI

-808 AILSLFIK
+808 AILSLLIR
-816 KQSSD
+816 KQSGD
-821 DEKMVELA
+821 NEKMVELA

-865 ELLERIQNTFNF
+865 ELLERIQKYTLQFSPSCKSALFNLLIELQFSTFNF

-886 CFTLFTLCIALYFLP
+886 CFTLFTLCITLYFLP

-930 DFLSRVPTTNE
+930 DFLSRVPTANE

-951 ESSINQ
+951 ESRINQ
-957 KADLK
+957 KAELK

-971 NVNKK
+971 NNNNGNKK
-976 FDVKKT
+976 FDVKKI

>member
-1 MATTML
+1 MNGYTTIN
-7 RKVFK
+7 
-12 VQQRL
+12 
-17 FTKHLLLTN
+17 N
-26 VTSGMVIGFFSDI
+26 VKLAI
-39 VQQKIKIHRQGLSD
+39 VWHFYYCLQDHGS
-53 GTNSAMVVD
+53 
-62 IRRASH
+62 RR
-68 LSLSTSILSVEMHF
+68 
-82 WYKFLDRLFPTKA
+82 
-95 LKHVLVKVCCD
+95 LKH
-106 ELIMAPNFCFTM
+106 
-118 LASVNVLEGSSWIK
+118 
-132 FTNRLKNSFLWL
+132 
-144 YLADVAVYTP
+144 
-154 VQLINFYFLS
+154 
-164 TKYRTVFVYAASAI
+164 
-178 YLCLASY
+178 
-185 ALHDLPNHESRCV
+185 H
-198 LINKLKHQ
+198 

-211 TVTVCVLQICVAHLF
+211 TVTVCVLQILRC
-226 VQSSSSF
+226 SS
-233 ISAACSQSK
+233 ICTVEQLYLL
-242 HRASL
+242 L
-247 VHGTQSR
+247 VHNHNTGHR
-254 DGKSMRKVFSIN
+254 WYGKLM
-266 MVMIYDK
+266 
-273 QKSVVD
+273 
-279 VEKRSRGSLRR
+279 
-290 LIFNPE
+290 

-302 NYNDDIYQVHV
+302 NSNDDIYQVHV

-355 SWGERFVFIAAGLQ
+355 SWGERFVFVAAGLQ

-410 TDNTSDSS
+410 TDNTSDLS

-437 NINYRAPLINS
+437 NINYRPPLINS
-448 EYFKKAS
+448 EYFKKPS
-455 NCTGYEWL
+455 NSVSEWL

-483 GITLPDLYVRFKL
+483 GINLPDLYQEL
-496 ETEKAKSRSTQRWKY
+496 EFSVYDRRKEIFIGK
-511 FRGSIDLITI
+511 GSIDLITI

-593 VCRAKGLAAANIG
+593 

-662 NEFLGKVA
+662 NEFLGKIA
-670 FPLIQVKNGERRW
+670 FPLIQIKNGERRW

-708 PVRNS
+708 PVRNL
-713 RLLKAIRASIRVF
+713 RLLKIIRASIRVF

-769 LSWETPLHSVLALI
+769 LSWETPLHSILALI

-808 AILSLFIK
+808 AILSLLIK
-816 KQSSD
+816 KQSGD
-821 DEKMVELA
+821 NEKMVELA
-829 DVEENEETEEKKS
+829 DVEENEEMEEKKS

-886 CFTLFTLCIALYFLP
+886 CFTLFTLCITLYFLP

-930 DFLSRVPTTNE
+930 DFLSRVPTANE

-951 ESSINQ
+951 ESRINQ
-957 KADLK
+957 KAELK

-971 NVNKK
+971 NGNQQQKNH
-976 FDVKKT
+976 

>member
-1 MATTML
+1 MNGYTTIN
-7 RKVFK
+7 
-12 VQQRL
+12 
-17 FTKHLLLTN
+17 N
-26 VTSGMVIGFFSDI
+26 VKLAI
-39 VQQKIKIHRQGLSD
+39 VWHFYYCLQDHGS
-53 GTNSAMVVD
+53 
-62 IRRASH
+62 RR
-68 LSLSTSILSVEMHF
+68 
-82 WYKFLDRLFPTKA
+82 
-95 LKHVLVKVCCD
+95 LKH
-106 ELIMAPNFCFTM
+106 
-118 LASVNVLEGSSWIK
+118 
-132 FTNRLKNSFLWL
+132 
-144 YLADVAVYTP
+144 
-154 VQLINFYFLS
+154 
-164 TKYRTVFVYAASAI
+164 
-178 YLCLASY
+178 
-185 ALHDLPNHESRCV
+185 H
-198 LINKLKHQ
+198 

-211 TVTVCVLQICVAHLF
+211 TVTVCVLQILRC
-226 VQSSSSF
+226 SS
-233 ISAACSQSK
+233 ICTVEQLYLL
-242 HRASL
+242 L
-247 VHGTQSR
+247 VHNHNTGHR
-254 DGKSMRKVFSIN
+254 WYGKLM
-266 MVMIYDK
+266 
-273 QKSVVD
+273 
-279 VEKRSRGSLRR
+279 
-290 LIFNPE
+290 

-302 NYNDDIYQVHV
+302 NSNDDIYQVHV

-355 SWGERFVFIAAGLQ
+355 SWGERFVFVAAGLQ

-410 TDNTSDSS
+410 TDNTSDLS

-437 NINYRAPLINS
+437 NPS
-448 EYFKKAS
+448 AS
-455 NCTGYEWL
+455 
-463 SVLHISLI
+463 
-471 EGRGFC
+471 GRGFC

-483 GITLPDLYVRFKL
+483 GINLPDLYVRFKL
-496 ETEKAKSRSTQRWKY
+496 ETEKAKSRVSRRMELAYYICFKKY
-511 FRGSIDLITI
+511 SFFGGNKNTRTKMARKYQELEFSVYDRRKEIFIGKGSIDLITI

-593 VCRAKGLAAANIG
+593 

-662 NEFLGKVA
+662 NEFLGKIA
-670 FPLIQVKNGERRW
+670 FPLIQIKNGERRW

-708 PVRNS
+708 P
-713 RLLKAIRASIRVF
+713 IRASIRVF

-769 LSWETPLHSVLALI
+769 LSWETPLHSILALI

-808 AILSLFIK
+808 AILSLLIK
-816 KQSSD
+816 KQSGD
-821 DEKMVELA
+821 NEKMVELA
-829 DVEENEETEEKKS
+829 DVEENEEMEEKKS

-886 CFTLFTLCIALYFLP
+886 CFTLFTLCITLYFLP

-930 DFLSRVPTTNE
+930 DFLSRVPTANE

-951 ESSINQ
+951 ESRINQ
-957 KADLK
+957 KAELK

-971 NVNKK
+971 NGNQQQKNH
-976 FDVKKT
+976 

>member
-1 MATTML
+1 MENYLKLADDDALPIFQHSIGCNLNLNENVCTSSGVWNDRAKHL
-7 RKVFK
+7 FSSSIYF
-12 VQQRL
+12 L
-17 FTKHLLLTN
+17 FTIT
-26 VTSGMVIGFFSDI
+26 TPGI
-39 VQQKIKIHRQGLSD
+39 V
-53 GTNSAMVVD
+53 GT
-62 IRRASH
+62 
-68 LSLSTSILSVEMHF
+68 
-82 WYKFLDRLFPTKA
+82 
-95 LKHVLVKVCCD
+95 
-106 ELIMAPNFCFTM
+106 
-118 LASVNVLEGSSWIK
+118 
-132 FTNRLKNSFLWL
+132 
-144 YLADVAVYTP
+144 
-154 VQLINFYFLS
+154 
-164 TKYRTVFVYAASAI
+164 
-178 YLCLASY
+178 
-185 ALHDLPNHESRCV
+185 
-198 LINKLKHQ
+198 
-206 RQFEN
+206 
-211 TVTVCVLQICVAHLF
+211 AH
-226 VQSSSSF
+226 
-233 ISAACSQSK
+233 
-242 HRASL
+242 
-247 VHGTQSR
+247 R
-254 DGKSMRKVFSIN
+254 DGKLM
-266 MVMIYDK
+266 
-273 QKSVVD
+273 
-279 VEKRSRGSLRR
+279 
-290 LIFNPE
+290 

-302 NYNDDIYQVHV
+302 NSNDDIYQVHV

-355 SWGERFVFIAAGLQ
+355 SWGERFVFVAAGLQ

-410 TDNTSDSS
+410 TDNTSDLS

-437 NINYRAPLINS
+437 NPS
-448 EYFKKAS
+448 AS
-455 NCTGYEWL
+455 
-463 SVLHISLI
+463 
-471 EGRGFC
+471 GRGFC

-483 GITLPDLYVRFKL
+483 GINLPDLYVRFKL
-496 ETEKAKSRSTQRWKY
+496 ETEKAKSRVSRRMELAYYICFKKY
-511 FRGSIDLITI
+511 SYFWWQQKHSNQNGKKVLIYTFLRQSDIKNWNFLGSIDLITI

-670 FPLIQVKNGERRW
+670 FPLIQIKNGERRW

-713 RLLKAIRASIRVF
+713 RLLKIIRASIRVF

-769 LSWETPLHSVLALI
+769 LSWETPLHSILALI
-783 GFILVVY
+783 
-790 FIELY
+790 LY

-808 AILSLFIK
+808 AILSLLIK
-816 KQSSD
+816 KQSGD
-821 DEKMVELA
+821 NEKMVELA

-886 CFTLFTLCIALYFLP
+886 CFTLFTLCITLYFLP

-930 DFLSRVPTTNE
+930 DFLSRVPTANE

-951 ESSINQ
+951 ESRINQ
-957 KADLK
+957 KAELK

-971 NVNKK
+971 NGNKK
-976 FDVKKT
+976 IDVKRI